1 MPQKSKT
8 KLAISSE
15 QLGIGAELFRLSVG
29 NGVLNVPDG
38 PENDCSSAHNRAVG
52 RPALWPPKSWQ
63 HSIYF
68 RFLVAN
74 LKTSALTLF
83 GTVKTVPYRTF
94 YTVLL
99 SHQIVVERDA
109 LIPPWR
115 TLNSL
120 PKTLP
125 LSTISPIP
133 VENIQRFRFAL
144 CAPCTNMPKQICPI
158 CARRRICNFPI
169 TQNFKTCYDSH
180 NKW

>member
-1 MPQKSKT
+1 MSN
-8 KLAISSE
+8 E

-29 NGVLNVPDG
+29 NGVLDVPDG

-109 LIPPWR
+109 LIPPWKN
-115 TLNSL
+115 LNNRPQLKKRSL
-120 PKTLP
+120 FPQFLPHLLKTSNP
-125 LSTISPIP
+125 SGLSHAHPAQMHPSKS
-133 VENIQRFRFAL
+133 V
-144 CAPCTNMPKQICPI
+144 
-158 CARRRICNFPI
+158 
-169 TQNFKTCYDSH
+169 
-180 NKW
+180 